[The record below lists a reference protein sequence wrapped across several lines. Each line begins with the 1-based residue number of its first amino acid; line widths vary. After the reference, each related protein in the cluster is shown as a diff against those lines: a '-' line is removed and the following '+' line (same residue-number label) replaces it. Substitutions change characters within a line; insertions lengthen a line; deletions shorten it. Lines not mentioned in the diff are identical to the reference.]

1 MSAFRF
7 TATPIDGTALRSE
20 LIDTHCGGFTCFE
33 GWVRDHNEGQ
43 QVLHLEYEAFEALGV
58 REGERIVHEACEKY
72 GVTRVLCVHR
82 LGDLQLR
89 EIAVWVGVA
98 AAHRDEAFKACRY
111 IIDEVKHRVP
121 IWKKEHYVSGDSGW
135 VNCERCAAHSHD
147 HDHDHDH
154 DHGHSPGHAHGHD
167 HSSHG

>member
-7 TATPIDGTALRSE
+7 TATPIDGTALRAE

-89 EIAVWVGVA
+89 NS
-98 AAHRDEAFKACRY
+98 
-111 IIDEVKHRVP
+111 RVRA
-121 IWKKEHYVSGDSGW
+121 GG
-135 VNCERCAAHSHD
+135 ATQ
-147 HDHDHDH
+147 
-154 DHGHSPGHAHGHD
+154 
-167 HSSHG
+167 